1 MRYLALLMIG
11 CLSLPAYALTQVDI
25 YRTEVAIDS
34 TKDKGEELARQ
45 QAMKQVIVRAS
56 GYQDSVDNPVV
67 TKALQSS
74 ARYISQLSYGKEGDV
89 MTLKLLFN
97 DAQIR
102 SLLTQAQLP
111 FWPTNRNNLLVWLV
125 EEQDYDRKIVW
136 EHSASNVSDQLK
148 QAARDRGLPLTLPV
162 GDFDDITGIE
172 VSDLWGGFAKPISLA
187 SGRYP
192 VDGVLVI
199 RAQGNS
205 LRWNLYDQS
214 PGAIARSNVAPVTGS
229 ANGGDAATQLINAV
243 ADFYAKRSAVVVLGE
258 SSESV
263 VVKFLNINNAI
274 DFFTLEKTLTSLNS
288 VANLDVLEIKGNEL
302 MLRVHLLA
310 SQEAFEQEAT
320 KLSKITK
327 FDDPLLV
334 EDEKN
339 AVPAQP
345 IETQVQPTKNDALTK
360 SDEVGEPALEPIM
373 PTLNEA
379 NANSPVVVEQPPAK
393 PKYQMV
399 FEWLS

>member
-111 FWPTNRNNLLVWLV
+111 FWSTNRNNLLVWLV
-125 EEQDYDRKIVW
+125 EEQNYDRKIVW
-136 EHSASNVSDQLK
+136 EHSASIVSDQLK
-148 QAARDRGLPLTLPV
+148 QAALDRGLPLTLPV

-214 PGAIARSNVAPVTGS
+214 PGAIVRSNVAPVTGS

-320 KLSKITK
+320 KLSKITQ

-334 EDEKN
+334 EDEEN

-360 SDEVGEPALEPIM
+360 SDEVGEPAIEPIM

-379 NANSPVVVEQPPAK
+379 NTNSPVVVEQPPAK

>member
-74 ARYISQLSYGKEGDV
+74 ARYVSQLSYGKEGDV

-125 EEQDYDRKIVW
+125 EEQNYDRKIVW

-334 EDEKN
+334 EDEEN
-339 AVPAQP
+339 AVPVPP
-345 IETQVQPTKNDALTK
+345 IETQVQPTKKDALTK
-360 SDEVGEPALEPIM
+360 NDEVGEPAIEPIM
-373 PTLNEA
+373 PTLNEETTH
-379 NANSPVVVEQPPAK
+379 SPVVVEQPPAK

>member
-67 TKALQSS
+67 IKALQSS

-125 EEQDYDRKIVW
+125 EEQNYDRKIVW

-214 PGAIARSNVAPVTGS
+214 PGTIARSNVAPVTGS

-334 EDEKN
+334 EDEEN
-339 AVPAQP
+339 AVPVPP

-360 SDEVGEPALEPIM
+360 NDEVGEPAIEPIM
-373 PTLNEA
+373 PTLNEETTH
-379 NANSPVVVEQPPAK
+379 SPVVVEQPPAK

>member
-125 EEQDYDRKIVW
+125 EEQNYDRKIVW

-334 EDEKN
+334 EDEEN
-339 AVPAQP
+339 AVPVPP

-360 SDEVGEPALEPIM
+360 NDEVGEPAIEPIM
-373 PTLNEA
+373 PTLNEETTY
-379 NANSPVVVEQPPAK
+379 SPVVVEQPPAK

>member
-125 EEQDYDRKIVW
+125 EEQNYDRKIVW

-334 EDEKN
+334 EDEEN
-339 AVPAQP
+339 AVPVPP

-360 SDEVGEPALEPIM
+360 NDEVGEPAIEPIM

>member
-111 FWPTNRNNLLVWLV
+111 FWSTNRNNLLVWLV
-125 EEQDYDRKIVW
+125 EEQNYDRKIVW
-136 EHSASNVSDQLK
+136 EHSTSSVSDQLK

-214 PGAIARSNVAPVTGS
+214 PGAIVRSNVAPVTGS

-334 EDEKN
+334 EDEEN

-360 SDEVGEPALEPIM
+360 SDEVGEPAIEPIM

-379 NANSPVVVEQPPAK
+379 NNNSPVVVEQPPAK

>member
-111 FWPTNRNNLLVWLV
+111 FWSTNRNNLLVWLV
-125 EEQDYDRKIVW
+125 EEQNYDRKIVW
-136 EHSASNVSDQLK
+136 EHSTSSVSDQLK

-214 PGAIARSNVAPVTGS
+214 PGAIVRSNVAPVTGS

-334 EDEKN
+334 EDEEN

-360 SDEVGEPALEPIM
+360 SDEVGEPAIEPIM
-373 PTLNEA
+373 PTLNEE
-379 NANSPVVVEQPPAK
+379 NTNSPVVVEQPPAK

>member
-74 ARYISQLSYGKEGDV
+74 ARYVSQLSYGKEGDV

-125 EEQDYDRKIVW
+125 EEQNYDRKIVW

-214 PGAIARSNVAPVTGS
+214 PGTIARSNVAPATGS

-334 EDEKN
+334 EDEEN
-339 AVPAQP
+339 AVPVPP

-360 SDEVGEPALEPIM
+360 NDEVGEPAIEPIM
-373 PTLNEA
+373 PTLNEETTH
-379 NANSPVVVEQPPAK
+379 SPVVVEQLPAK

>member
-67 TKALQSS
+67 IKALQSS

-111 FWPTNRNNLLVWLV
+111 FWSTNRNNLLVWLV
-125 EEQDYDRKIVW
+125 EEQNYDRKIVW

-334 EDEKN
+334 EDEEN

-360 SDEVGEPALEPIM
+360 NDEVGEPAIEPIM
-373 PTLNEA
+373 PTLNEETTH
-379 NANSPVVVEQPPAK
+379 SPVVVEQPPAK

>member
-125 EEQDYDRKIVW
+125 EEQNYDRKIVW

-214 PGAIARSNVAPVTGS
+214 PGTIARSNVAPVTGS

-334 EDEKN
+334 EDEEN

-360 SDEVGEPALEPIM
+360 NDEVGEPAIEPIM
-373 PTLNEA
+373 PTLNEETTH
-379 NANSPVVVEQPPAK
+379 SPVVVEQPPAK

>member
-56 GYQDSVDNPVV
+56 GYQGSVDNPVV

-111 FWPTNRNNLLVWLV
+111 FWSTNRNNLLVWLV
-125 EEQDYDRKIVW
+125 EEQNYDRKIVW
-136 EHSASNVSDQLK
+136 EHSASSVSDQLK
-148 QAARDRGLPLTLPV
+148 QAALDRGLPLTLPV

-214 PGAIARSNVAPVTGS
+214 PGAIVRSNVAPVTGS

-334 EDEKN
+334 EDEEN

-360 SDEVGEPALEPIM
+360 SDEVGEPAIEPIM

-379 NANSPVVVEQPPAK
+379 NTNSPVEQPPAK

>member
-111 FWPTNRNNLLVWLV
+111 FWSTNRNNLLVWLV
-125 EEQDYDRKIVW
+125 EEQNYDRKIVW
-136 EHSASNVSDQLK
+136 EHSASSVSDQLK
-148 QAARDRGLPLTLPV
+148 QAALDRGLPLTLPV

-214 PGAIARSNVAPVTGS
+214 PGAIVRSNVAPVTGS

-334 EDEKN
+334 EDEEN
-339 AVPAQP
+339 VVPAQP

-360 SDEVGEPALEPIM
+360 SDEVGEPAIEPIM

-379 NANSPVVVEQPPAK
+379 NTNSPVVVKQPPAK

>member
-125 EEQDYDRKIVW
+125 EEQNYDRKIVW

-334 EDEKN
+334 EDEEN

-360 SDEVGEPALEPIM
+360 NDEVGEPALEPIM
-373 PTLNEA
+373 PTLNEETTH
-379 NANSPVVVEQPPAK
+379 SPVVVEQLPAK

>member
-125 EEQDYDRKIVW
+125 EEQNYDRKIVW
-136 EHSASNVSDQLK
+136 EHSASSVSDQLK

-229 ANGGDAATQLINAV
+229 ANGGDAATQP
-243 ADFYAKRSAVVVLGE
+243 D
-258 SSESV
+258 
-263 VVKFLNINNAI
+263 
-274 DFFTLEKTLTSLNS
+274 
-288 VANLDVLEIKGNEL
+288 
-302 MLRVHLLA
+302 
-310 SQEAFEQEAT
+310 
-320 KLSKITK
+320 
-327 FDDPLLV
+327 
-334 EDEKN
+334 
-339 AVPAQP
+339 
-345 IETQVQPTKNDALTK
+345 
-360 SDEVGEPALEPIM
+360 
-373 PTLNEA
+373 
-379 NANSPVVVEQPPAK
+379 
-393 PKYQMV
+393 
-399 FEWLS
+399 

>member
-111 FWPTNRNNLLVWLV
+111 FWSTNRNNLLVWLV
-125 EEQDYDRKIVW
+125 EEQNYDRKIVW
-136 EHSASNVSDQLK
+136 EHSTSSVSDQLK

-214 PGAIARSNVAPVTGS
+214 PGAIVRSNVAPVTGS

-334 EDEKN
+334 EDEEN

-360 SDEVGEPALEPIM
+360 SDEVGEPAIEPIM
-373 PTLNEA
+373 PTLNEETTH
-379 NANSPVVVEQPPAK
+379 SPVVVEQPPAK

>member
-125 EEQDYDRKIVW
+125 EEQNYDRKIVW

-334 EDEKN
+334 EDEEN

-360 SDEVGEPALEPIM
+360 NDEVGEPAIEPIM
-373 PTLNEA
+373 PTLNEETTH
-379 NANSPVVVEQPPAK
+379 SPVVVEQPPAK

>member
-111 FWPTNRNNLLVWLV
+111 FWSTNRNNLLVWLV
-125 EEQDYDRKIVW
+125 EEQNYDRKIVW
-136 EHSASNVSDQLK
+136 EHSASSVSDQLK

-214 PGAIARSNVAPVTGS
+214 PGAIVRSNVAPVTGN

-334 EDEKN
+334 EDEEN

-360 SDEVGEPALEPIM
+360 SDEVGEPAIEPIM

-379 NANSPVVVEQPPAK
+379 NTNSPVVVEQPPAK

>member
-67 TKALQSS
+67 IKALQSS

-111 FWPTNRNNLLVWLV
+111 FWSTNRNNLLVWLV
-125 EEQDYDRKIVW
+125 EEQNYDRKIVW

-214 PGAIARSNVAPVTGS
+214 PGTIARSNVAPVTGS

-334 EDEKN
+334 EDEEN
-339 AVPAQP
+339 AVPVPP

-360 SDEVGEPALEPIM
+360 NDEVGEPAIEPIM
-373 PTLNEA
+373 PTLNEETTH
-379 NANSPVVVEQPPAK
+379 SPVVVEQPPAK

>member
-125 EEQDYDRKIVW
+125 EEQNYDRKIVW

-229 ANGGDAATQLINAV
+229 ANGGDAASQLINAV

-310 SQEAFEQEAT
+310 AQEAFEQEAT

-334 EDEKN
+334 EDEEN
-339 AVPAQP
+339 AVPVPP

-360 SDEVGEPALEPIM
+360 NDEVGEPAIEPIM
-373 PTLNEA
+373 PTLNEETTH
-379 NANSPVVVEQPPAK
+379 SPVVVEQPPAK

>member
-74 ARYISQLSYGKEGDV
+74 ARYVSQLSYGKEGDV

-125 EEQDYDRKIVW
+125 EEQNYDRKIVW

-199 RAQGNS
+199 RAQANS

-334 EDEKN
+334 EDEEN

-360 SDEVGEPALEPIM
+360 SDEVGEPSIEPIM

>member
-74 ARYISQLSYGKEGDV
+74 ARYVSQLSYGKEGDV

-111 FWPTNRNNLLVWLV
+111 FWSTNRNNLLVWLV
-125 EEQDYDRKIVW
+125 EEQNYDRKIVW
-136 EHSASNVSDQLK
+136 EHSASRVSEQLK

-334 EDEKN
+334 EDEEN

-360 SDEVGEPALEPIM
+360 SDEVGEPAIEPIM

-379 NANSPVVVEQPPAK
+379 NTNSPVVVEQPPAK

>member
-74 ARYISQLSYGKEGDV
+74 ARYVSQLSYGKEGDV

-125 EEQDYDRKIVW
+125 EEQNYDRKIVW
-136 EHSASNVSDQLK
+136 EHSASNVFDQLK

-334 EDEKN
+334 EDEEN
-339 AVPAQP
+339 AVPVPP

-360 SDEVGEPALEPIM
+360 NDEVGEPALEPIM
-373 PTLNEA
+373 PALNEETTH
-379 NANSPVVVEQPPAK
+379 SPVVVEQPPAK

>member
-111 FWPTNRNNLLVWLV
+111 FWSTNRNNLLVWLV
-125 EEQDYDRKIVW
+125 EEQNYDRKIVW
-136 EHSASNVSDQLK
+136 EHSTSSVSDQLK

-214 PGAIARSNVAPVTGS
+214 PGAIVRSNVAPVTGS

-334 EDEKN
+334 DEEN

-360 SDEVGEPALEPIM
+360 SDEVGEPAIEPIM

-379 NANSPVVVEQPPAK
+379 NNNSPVVVEQPPAK

>member
-111 FWPTNRNNLLVWLV
+111 FWSTNRNNLLVWLV
-125 EEQDYDRKIVW
+125 EEQNYDRKIVW
-136 EHSASNVSDQLK
+136 EHSASIVSDQLK
-148 QAARDRGLPLTLPV
+148 QAALDRGLPLTLPV

-214 PGAIARSNVAPVTGS
+214 PGAIVRSNVAPVTGS

-334 EDEKN
+334 EDEEN

-360 SDEVGEPALEPIM
+360 SDEVGEPAIEPIM

-379 NANSPVVVEQPPAK
+379 NTNSPVEQPPAK

>member
-67 TKALQSS
+67 IKALQSS

-111 FWPTNRNNLLVWLV
+111 FWSTNRNNLLVWLV
-125 EEQDYDRKIVW
+125 EEQNYDRKIVW

-334 EDEKN
+334 EDEEN
-339 AVPAQP
+339 AVPVPP

-360 SDEVGEPALEPIM
+360 NDEVGEPAIEPIM
-373 PTLNEA
+373 PTLNEETTH
-379 NANSPVVVEQPPAK
+379 SPVVVEQPPAK

>member
-67 TKALQSS
+67 IKALQSS

-111 FWPTNRNNLLVWLV
+111 FWSTNRNNLLVWLV
-125 EEQDYDRKIVW
+125 EEQNYDRKIVW

-334 EDEKN
+334 EDEEN
-339 AVPAQP
+339 AVPVPP

-360 SDEVGEPALEPIM
+360 HDEVGEPAIEPIM
-373 PTLNEA
+373 PTLNEETTH
-379 NANSPVVVEQPPAK
+379 SPVVVEQPPAK

>member
-74 ARYISQLSYGKEGDV
+74 ARYVSQLSYGKEGDV

-125 EEQDYDRKIVW
+125 EEQNYDRKIVW

-214 PGAIARSNVAPVTGS
+214 PGTIARSNVAPVTGS

-334 EDEKN
+334 EDEEN
-339 AVPAQP
+339 AVPVPP

-360 SDEVGEPALEPIM
+360 NDEVGEPAIEPIM
-373 PTLNEA
+373 PTLNEETTH
-379 NANSPVVVEQPPAK
+379 SPVVVEQPPAK

>member
-74 ARYISQLSYGKEGDV
+74 ARYVSQLSYGKEGDV

-125 EEQDYDRKIVW
+125 EEQNYDRKIVW

-334 EDEKN
+334 EDEEN
-339 AVPAQP
+339 TVPVPP
-345 IETQVQPTKNDALTK
+345 IETQVQPTKNDVLTK
-360 SDEVGEPALEPIM
+360 SDEVGEPAIEPIM
-373 PTLNEA
+373 PTLNEETTH
-379 NANSPVVVEQPPAK
+379 SSVVVEQPPAK

>member
-125 EEQDYDRKIVW
+125 EEQNYDRKIVW

-334 EDEKN
+334 EDEEN
-339 AVPAQP
+339 AVPVPP

-360 SDEVGEPALEPIM
+360 NDEVGEPALEPIM
-373 PTLNEA
+373 PTLNEETTH
-379 NANSPVVVEQPPAK
+379 SPVVVEQLPAK

>member
-125 EEQDYDRKIVW
+125 EEQNYDRKIVW

-334 EDEKN
+334 EDEEN
-339 AVPAQP
+339 AVPVPP

-360 SDEVGEPALEPIM
+360 SDEVGEPSIEPIM
-373 PTLNEA
+373 PTLNEETTH
-379 NANSPVVVEQPPAK
+379 SPVVVEQPPAK

>member
-67 TKALQSS
+67 IKALQSS
-74 ARYISQLSYGKEGDV
+74 ARYISQMSYGKEGDV

-111 FWPTNRNNLLVWLV
+111 FWSTNRNNLLVWLV
-125 EEQDYDRKIVW
+125 EEQNYDRKIVW

-334 EDEKN
+334 EDEEN
-339 AVPAQP
+339 AVPVPP

-360 SDEVGEPALEPIM
+360 NDEVGEPAIEPIM
-373 PTLNEA
+373 PTLNEETTH
-379 NANSPVVVEQPPAK
+379 SPVVVEQPPAK

>member
-125 EEQDYDRKIVW
+125 EEQNYDRKIVW

-334 EDEKN
+334 EDEEN
-339 AVPAQP
+339 AVPVPP

-360 SDEVGEPALEPIM
+360 SDEVGEPAIEPIM

-379 NANSPVVVEQPPAK
+379 NTNSPVVVEQPPAK

>member
-56 GYQDSVDNPVV
+56 GYQDSIDNPVV

-74 ARYISQLSYGKEGDV
+74 ARYVSQLSYGKEGDV

-125 EEQDYDRKIVW
+125 EEQNYDRKIVW

-334 EDEKN
+334 EDEEN

-360 SDEVGEPALEPIM
+360 NDEVGEPAIEPIM
-373 PTLNEA
+373 PTLNEETTH
-379 NANSPVVVEQPPAK
+379 SPVVVEQPPAK

>member
-111 FWPTNRNNLLVWLV
+111 FWSTNRNNLLVWLV
-125 EEQDYDRKIVW
+125 EEQNYDRKIVW
-136 EHSASNVSDQLK
+136 EHSASIVSDQLK

-214 PGAIARSNVAPVTGS
+214 PGAIVRSNVAPVTGS

-334 EDEKN
+334 EDEEN

-360 SDEVGEPALEPIM
+360 SDEVGEPAIEPIM

-379 NANSPVVVEQPPAK
+379 NTNSPVEQPPAK

>member
-111 FWPTNRNNLLVWLV
+111 FWSTNRNNLLVWLV
-125 EEQDYDRKIVW
+125 EEQNYDRKIVW
-136 EHSASNVSDQLK
+136 EHSASIVSDQLK
-148 QAARDRGLPLTLPV
+148 KAALDRGLPLTLPV

-214 PGAIARSNVAPVTGS
+214 PGAIVRSNVAPVTGS

-334 EDEKN
+334 EDEEN

-360 SDEVGEPALEPIM
+360 SDEVGEPAIEPIM

-379 NANSPVVVEQPPAK
+379 NTNSPVVVEQPPAK

>member
-74 ARYISQLSYGKEGDV
+74 ARYVSQLSYGKEGDV

-125 EEQDYDRKIVW
+125 EEQNYDRKIVW

-243 ADFYAKRSAVVVLGE
+243 ADFYAKRSAVIVLGE

-334 EDEKN
+334 EDEEN
-339 AVPAQP
+339 AVPVPP

-360 SDEVGEPALEPIM
+360 NDEVGEPAIEPIM
-373 PTLNEA
+373 PTLNEETTH
-379 NANSPVVVEQPPAK
+379 SPVVVEQPPAK

>member
-74 ARYISQLSYGKEGDV
+74 ARYVSQLSYGKEGDV

-125 EEQDYDRKIVW
+125 EEQNYDRKIVW

-334 EDEKN
+334 EDEEN
-339 AVPAQP
+339 AVPVPP

-360 SDEVGEPALEPIM
+360 NDEVGEPAIEPIM

>member
-111 FWPTNRNNLLVWLV
+111 FWSTNRNNLLVWLV
-125 EEQDYDRKIVW
+125 EEQNYDRKIVW
-136 EHSASNVSDQLK
+136 EHSASIVSDQLK

-214 PGAIARSNVAPVTGS
+214 PGAIVRSNVAPVTGS

-334 EDEKN
+334 EDEEN

-360 SDEVGEPALEPIM
+360 SDEVGEPAIEPIM

-379 NANSPVVVEQPPAK
+379 NTNSPVVVEQLPAK

>member
-125 EEQDYDRKIVW
+125 EEQNYDRKIVW

-334 EDEKN
+334 EDEEN
-339 AVPAQP
+339 AVPVPP

-360 SDEVGEPALEPIM
+360 NDEVGEPALEPIM
-373 PTLNEA
+373 PALNEETTH
-379 NANSPVVVEQPPAK
+379 SPVVVEQPPAK